1 MAVLEKA
8 GAQTLIIMMTNLKYV
23 NALGHFWKTMTRRTL
38 KPKFH
43 SCTLGSEI
51 HSYTN
56 CILTVQVPYAD
67 LACLNGLASFKKGK
81 SQNA

>member
-23 NALGHFWKTMTRRTL
+23 NALGHFLKTMTRRTFKTKISL
-38 KPKFH
+38 LH
-43 SCTLGSEI
+43 LGSEI
-51 HSYTN
+51 HSYTY
-56 CILTVQVPYAD
+56 CILTVQVPFAD